1 MALNAVPALA
11 VTHGLS
17 AIMIPPI
24 VRGLVFGVHVNPALP
39 VAPAADFIAQ
49 AAPTA
54 AVLPAFPPASIIS
67 VRGDGLVIVQDV
79 KLVDDVEVILELFPN
94 TITAALAVTVVIEG
108 MFDMDVDVAVY
119 HDVGLVTSKGLVLLT
134 PEKATI
140 EPVAALEPLV
150 TANAYEAGSLD
161 PAIL

>member
-1 MALNAVPALA
+1 MALNAEPADA

-24 VRGLVFGVHVNPALP
+24 VRGLVFGVHVNPAIS
-39 VAPAADFIAQ
+39 VAPAVDCIAQ

-54 AVLPAFPPASIIS
+54 VVLFTLLCPASMIS

-79 KLVDDVEVILELFPN
+79 KFVDDVEVILELFPN
-94 TITAALAVTVVIEG
+94 TTTAALAVTVVIEG

-119 HDVGLVTSKGLVLLT
+119 QDVGLVTSKGLVLLT

-140 EPVAALEPLV
+140 EPVAAEEVEV
-150 TANAYEAGSLD
+150 TAKV
-161 PAIL
+161 